1 MKIKRLLA
9 FVISV
14 AMIVGMVPTFVFA
27 KELDLEADEPET
39 TEAAEAEEEKEEEEK
54 EEEPAQAE
62 DKEEAS
68 DAEDKDADEEDPDL
82 NVPEEANDV
91 VGAAPSQSQDQTVS
105 TSRSAVN
112 GRIGKSKV
120 YWVFS
125 GTVLTVYG
133 KGAMPAW
140 KSEASVPWHRYR
152 SQIKHIYVRSGVTTI
167 GNFAFS
173 NLTNLQGGTIWS
185 YTRGK
190 WKLKSI
196 GNYAFNNTKLGGIP
210 AFKTVSKIGARA
222 FMRSGL
228 VGTITI
234 PKNCKSLGV
243 YAFAENPM
251 TKVALN
257 SKIKSIPNYCFTS
270 CGLTGVTIPKQVK
283 SIGQYAFA
291 GNTKLIAVTIGKNV
305 KTIGNGA
312 FEMDT
317 SLEKVTFGKNVSSIG
332 QYAFY
337 YCLSLD
343 NVVLPAKVKAISAY
357 TFDYCVRLKTVKLP
371 SKLKAIGT
379 AAFLYCSNLQSI
391 AIPGTVTSIS
401 NSAFSASGLTSVRIP
416 GSVKTIG
423 TDAFYNC
430 SKLSSVTLCN
440 GIKTISSGAFC
451 NTALTGVDIP
461 ASVASIGVEAFAGCS
476 KLSSVKL
483 NYGIKSIGD
492 AAFSN
497 TAIKAI
503 TLPDSITSLG
513 EYIFEDV
520 GTIAVRT
527 TDRVKA
533 LNGSAWS
540 GATVSF
546 RAFAANTMTVSGKTA
561 TVKASK
567 VRKKAQKISASKLY
581 SFSNPG
587 VGTHLFAK
595 SSGNKKITVSGN
607 GVITVKKGLK
617 KGTYTVKVKVMA
629 TGDQTT
635 ANTSWQIVTV
645 KVKVK

>member
-39 TEAAEAEEEKEEEEK
+39 TEAAEAEGEKEEEEK

-152 SQIKHIYVRSGVTTI
+152 DQIKHIYVRSGVTTI

-210 AFKTVSKIGARA
+210 AFKTVSKIGSRA
-222 FMRSGL
+222 FMNSGL

-243 YAFAENPM
+243 YAFAGNPM

-305 KTIGNGA
+305 KTIGNSA

-332 QYAFY
+332 KLAFY
-337 YCLSLD
+337 YCQKLD
-343 NVVLPAKVKAISAY
+343 NVVLPSKVKAICAD
-357 TFDYCVRLKTVKLP
+357 TFNNCINLKTIKLP
-371 SKLKAIGT
+371 GKLKAIGSG
-379 AAFLYCSNLQSI
+379 AFYECKSLKSI

-401 NSAFSASGLTSVRIP
+401 TEAFASSGLTSVRIP

-423 TDAFYNC
+423 VGAFDGA
-430 SKLSSVTLCN
+430 KLSSVTLCS
-440 GIKTISSGAFC
+440 GIKTISAGAFF
-451 NTALTGVDIP
+451 NNVLTSVDIP
-461 ASVASIGVEAFAGCS
+461 ASVTLIGIGAFGNNK
-476 KLSSVKL
+476 KLSSVTL
-483 NYGIKSIGD
+483 NYGIKTIDD

-503 TLPDSITSLG
+503 TLPDSITALG
-513 EYIFEDV
+513 DDIFSGS

-527 TDRVKA
+527 TDKVKT
-533 LNGSAWS
+533 LNSNAWKN
-540 GATVSF
+540 ATVTFLS
-546 RAFAANTMTVSGKTA
+546 FAANTMTVSGKTA

-567 VRKKAQKISASKLY
+567 VRKKAQKISVSKLY

-595 SSGNKKITVSGN
+595 SSGNKKITVAGN

>member
-68 DAEDKDADEEDPDL
+68 DAEDKDADEDEEDPDL
-82 NVPEEANDV
+82 NVPEESNTI
-91 VGAAPSQSQDQTVS
+91 VGAAPSKSQDETVS

-152 SQIKHIYVRSGVTTI
+152 DQIKHIYVRSGVTTI

-173 NLTNLQGGTIWS
+173 NLKNLQGGTIWS

-196 GNYAFNNTKLGGIP
+196 GNYAFNNTNLGGIP

-222 FMRSGL
+222 FMNSGL

-243 YAFAENPM
+243 YAFANNPM

-257 SKIKSIPNYCFTS
+257 SKIKSIPNYCFYA
-270 CGLTGVTIPKQVK
+270 CALTGVTIPKQVK
-283 SIGQYAFA
+283 SIGQWAFA
-291 GNTKLIAVTIGKNV
+291 GNEYLKA
-305 KTIGNGA
+305 
-312 FEMDT
+312 
-317 SLEKVTFGKNVSSIG
+317 VTFGKNVSSIG

-357 TFDYCVRLKTVKLP
+357 TFDYCTNLKTIKLP

-430 SKLSSVTLCN
+430 SKLSSVTLCS
-440 GIKTISSGAFC
+440 GIKTISAGAFC
-451 NTALTGVDIP
+451 YTALTGVDIP
-461 ASVASIGVEAFAGCS
+461 ASVASIGLEAFAGCS

-492 AAFSN
+492 AAFYS

-503 TLPDSITSLG
+503 TLPNSITSLG
-513 EYIFEDV
+513 DCIFGDV

-527 TDRVKA
+527 TDRVKT
-533 LNGSAWS
+533 LNSNAWL
-540 GATVSF
+540 GASF
-546 RAFAANTMTVSGKTA
+546 SWPKFAENTMTVTGKTA

-567 VRKKAQKISASKLY
+567 VRKKAQKISVSKLY
-581 SFSNPG
+581 NFSNPG
-587 VGTHLFAK
+587 VGSHLFAK
-595 SSGNKKITVSGN
+595 SSGNKKITVAGN

>member
-39 TEAAEAEEEKEEEEK
+39 TEAAEAEEEKEEEK

-68 DAEDKDADEEDPDL
+68 DAEDKDADEDEEDPDL

-196 GNYAFNNTKLGGIP
+196 GNYAFNNTNLGGIP

-270 CGLTGVTIPKQVK
+270 CALTGVTIPKQVK
-283 SIGQYAFA
+283 SIGQWAFA
-291 GNTKLIAVTIGKNV
+291 GNEYLKA
-305 KTIGNGA
+305 
-312 FEMDT
+312 
-317 SLEKVTFGKNVSSIG
+317 VTFGKNVSSIG

-337 YCLSLD
+337 DCLSLE

-357 TFDYCVRLKTVKLP
+357 TFDYCTSLKTVKLP

-423 TDAFYNC
+423 ADAFYNC
-430 SKLSSVTLCN
+430 SKLSSVTLCS
-440 GIKTISSGAFC
+440 GIKTISAGAFC

-483 NYGIKSIGD
+483 NYGIKSISD
-492 AAFSN
+492 AAFYS

-503 TLPDSITSLG
+503 TLPNSITSLG
-513 EYIFEDV
+513 EYIFGDV

-527 TDRVKA
+527 TDRVKT
-533 LNGSAWS
+533 LNSNAWL
-540 GATVSF
+540 GASF
-546 RAFAANTMTVSGKTA
+546 SWPSFAENTMTVTGKTA

-567 VRKKAQKISASKLY
+567 VRKKAQKISVSKLY
-581 SFSNPG
+581 NFSNPG

-629 TGDQTT
+629 TGDQNT

>member
-39 TEAAEAEEEKEEEEK
+39 TEAAEAEEEKEEEK

-68 DAEDKDADEEDPDL
+68 DAEDKDADEDEEDPDL

-152 SQIKHIYVRSGVTTI
+152 DQIKHIYVRSGVTTI

-173 NLTNLQGGTIWS
+173 NLKNLEGGTIWS

-196 GNYAFNNTKLGGIP
+196 GNYAFNNTNLGGIP
-210 AFKTVSKIGARA
+210 AFKTVSKIGSRA

-257 SKIKSIPNYCFTS
+257 SKIKSIPNYCFYACT
-270 CGLTGVTIPKQVK
+270 LTGVTIPKQVK
-283 SIGQYAFA
+283 SIGQWAFA
-291 GNTKLIAVTIGKNV
+291 GNEYLKA
-305 KTIGNGA
+305 
-312 FEMDT
+312 
-317 SLEKVTFGKNVSSIG
+317 VTFGKNVSSIG

-337 YCLSLD
+337 DCLSLE

-357 TFDYCVRLKTVKLP
+357 TFDYCTSLKTVKLP

-430 SKLSSVTLCN
+430 SKLSSVTLCS
-440 GIKTISSGAFC
+440 GIKTISAGAFC
-451 NTALTGVDIP
+451 NTPLTSVDIP
-461 ASVASIGVEAFAGCS
+461 ASVTSIGVEAFAGCS

-492 AAFSN
+492 AAFYS

-503 TLPDSITSLG
+503 TLPNSITSLG
-513 EYIFEDV
+513 EYIFGDV

-527 TDRVKA
+527 TDRVKT
-533 LNGSAWS
+533 LNSNAWL
-540 GATVSF
+540 GASF
-546 RAFAANTMTVSGKTA
+546 SWPSFAENTMTVSGKTA

>member
-39 TEAAEAEEEKEEEEK
+39 TEAAEAEGEKEEEEK

-173 NLTNLQGGTIWS
+173 NLTNLEGGTIWS

-270 CGLTGVTIPKQVK
+270 CALTGVTIPKQVK

-332 QYAFY
+332 KYAFN
-337 YCLSLD
+337 YCQKLD
-343 NVVLPAKVKAISAY
+343 NVVLPSKVKAISAY
-357 TFDYCVRLKTVKLP
+357 TFDNCTRLKTIKLP
-371 SKLKAIGT
+371 GKLKAIGT
-379 AAFLYCSNLQSI
+379 AAFFNCTSLQSI
-391 AIPGTVTSIS
+391 AIPGTVSSIS
-401 NSAFSASGLTSVRIP
+401 SGAFASSGLTSVRIP

-423 TDAFYNC
+423 VGAFD
-430 SKLSSVTLCN
+430 SAKLSSVTLCS
-440 GIKTISSGAFC
+440 GIKTISAGAFY
-451 NTALTGVDIP
+451 NNVLTSVDIP
-461 ASVASIGVEAFAGCS
+461 ASVTSIGTEAFGACS
-476 KLSSVKL
+476 KLSNVKL
-483 NYGIKSIGD
+483 NYGIKTIDD

-503 TLPDSITSLG
+503 TLPDSITALG
-513 EYIFEDV
+513 DDIFSGT
-520 GTIAVRT
+520 GTIVVRT
-527 TDRVKA
+527 TDKVKT
-533 LNGSAWS
+533 LNSNAWKN
-540 GATVSF
+540 ATVTF

-567 VRKKAQKISASKLY
+567 VRKKAQKISVSKLY

>member
-39 TEAAEAEEEKEEEEK
+39 TEAAEAEEEKEEEK

-68 DAEDKDADEEDPDL
+68 DAEDKDADEDEEDPDL

-152 SQIKHIYVRSGVTTI
+152 DQIKHIYVRSGVTTI

-173 NLTNLQGGTIWS
+173 NLKNLEGGTIWS

-196 GNYAFNNTKLGGIP
+196 GNYAFNNTNLGGIP

-257 SKIKSIPNYCFTS
+257 SKIKSIPNYCFYACT
-270 CGLTGVTIPKQVK
+270 LTGVTIPKQVK
-283 SIGQYAFA
+283 SIGQWAFA
-291 GNTKLIAVTIGKNV
+291 GNEYLKA
-305 KTIGNGA
+305 
-312 FEMDT
+312 
-317 SLEKVTFGKNVSSIG
+317 VTFGKNVSSIG

-337 YCLSLD
+337 YCLSLE

-357 TFDYCVRLKTVKLP
+357 TFDYCTSLKTVKLP

-423 TDAFYNC
+423 ADAFYNC
-430 SKLSSVTLCN
+430 SKLSSVTLCS
-440 GIKTISSGAFC
+440 GIKTISAGAFC

-483 NYGIKSIGD
+483 NYGIKSISD
-492 AAFSN
+492 AAFYS

-503 TLPDSITSLG
+503 TLPNSITSLG
-513 EYIFEDV
+513 EYIFGDV

-527 TDRVKA
+527 TDRVKT
-533 LNGSAWS
+533 LNSNAWL
-540 GATVSF
+540 GASF
-546 RAFAANTMTVSGKTA
+546 SWPSFAENTMTVSGKTA

>member
-39 TEAAEAEEEKEEEEK
+39 TEAAEAEEEKEEEK

-68 DAEDKDADEEDPDL
+68 DAEDKDADEDEEDPDL

-152 SQIKHIYVRSGVTTI
+152 DQIKHIYVRSGVTTI

-173 NLTNLQGGTIWS
+173 NLKNLEGGTIWS

-196 GNYAFNNTKLGGIP
+196 GNYAFNNTNLGGIP

-257 SKIKSIPNYCFTS
+257 SKIKSIPNYCFYACT
-270 CGLTGVTIPKQVK
+270 LTGVTIPKQVK
-283 SIGQYAFA
+283 SIGQWAFA
-291 GNTKLIAVTIGKNV
+291 GNEYLKAVKIK
-305 KTIGNGA
+305 
-312 FEMDT
+312 
-317 SLEKVTFGKNVSSIG
+317 KNVSSIG

-337 YCLSLD
+337 YCLSLE

-357 TFDYCVRLKTVKLP
+357 TFDYCTSLKTVKLP

-423 TDAFYNC
+423 ADAFYNC
-430 SKLSSVTLCN
+430 SKLSSVTLCS
-440 GIKTISSGAFC
+440 GIKTISAGAFC

-483 NYGIKSIGD
+483 NYGIKSISD
-492 AAFSN
+492 AAFYS

-503 TLPDSITSLG
+503 TLPNSITSLG
-513 EYIFEDV
+513 EYIFGDV

-527 TDRVKA
+527 TDRVKT
-533 LNGSAWS
+533 LNSNAWL
-540 GATVSF
+540 GASF
-546 RAFAANTMTVSGKTA
+546 SWPSFAENTMTVSGKTA

>member
-39 TEAAEAEEEKEEEEK
+39 TEAAEAEEEKEEEK

-68 DAEDKDADEEDPDL
+68 DAEDKDADEDEEDPDL

-152 SQIKHIYVRSGVTTI
+152 DQIKHIYVRSGVTTI

-173 NLTNLQGGTIWS
+173 NLKNLEGGTIWS

-196 GNYAFNNTKLGGIP
+196 GNYAFNNTNLGGIP

-257 SKIKSIPNYCFTS
+257 SKIKSIPNYCFYACT
-270 CGLTGVTIPKQVK
+270 LTGVTI
-283 SIGQYAFA
+283 
-291 GNTKLIAVTIGKNV
+291 
-305 KTIGNGA
+305 
-312 FEMDT
+312 
-317 SLEKVTFGKNVSSIG
+317 
-332 QYAFY
+332 
-337 YCLSLD
+337 
-343 NVVLPAKVKAISAY
+343 
-357 TFDYCVRLKTVKLP
+357 
-371 SKLKAIGT
+371 
-379 AAFLYCSNLQSI
+379 
-391 AIPGTVTSIS
+391 
-401 NSAFSASGLTSVRIP
+401 
-416 GSVKTIG
+416 
-423 TDAFYNC
+423 
-430 SKLSSVTLCN
+430 
-440 GIKTISSGAFC
+440 
-451 NTALTGVDIP
+451 
-461 ASVASIGVEAFAGCS
+461 
-476 KLSSVKL
+476 
-483 NYGIKSIGD
+483 
-492 AAFSN
+492 
-497 TAIKAI
+497 
-503 TLPDSITSLG
+503 
-513 EYIFEDV
+513 
-520 GTIAVRT
+520 
-527 TDRVKA
+527 
-533 LNGSAWS
+533 
-540 GATVSF
+540 
-546 RAFAANTMTVSGKTA
+546 
-561 TVKASK
+561 
-567 VRKKAQKISASKLY
+567 
-581 SFSNPG
+581 
-587 VGTHLFAK
+587 
-595 SSGNKKITVSGN
+595 
-607 GVITVKKGLK
+607 
-617 KGTYTVKVKVMA
+617 
-629 TGDQTT
+629 
-635 ANTSWQIVTV
+635 
-645 KVKVK
+645 

>member
-68 DAEDKDADEEDPDL
+68 DAEDKDAVEEDPDL

-91 VGAAPSQSQDQTVS
+91 IGAAPSQSQDQTVS

-305 KTIGNGA
+305 KTIGNSA

-332 QYAFY
+332 KCAFY
-337 YCLSLD
+337 YCQKLD
-343 NVVLPAKVKAISAY
+343 NVVLPSKVKAICAD
-357 TFDYCVRLKTVKLP
+357 TFNYCINLKTIKLP
-371 SKLKAIGT
+371 GKLKAIG
-379 AAFLYCSNLQSI
+379 AGAFYECKSLKSI

-401 NSAFSASGLTSVRIP
+401 TEAFASSGLTSVRIP

-423 TDAFYNC
+423 VGAFDGA
-430 SKLSSVTLCN
+430 KLSSVTLCS
-440 GIKTISSGAFC
+440 GIKTIYAGAFF
-451 NTALTGVDIP
+451 NNVLTSVDIP
-461 ASVASIGVEAFAGCS
+461 ASVTSIGIGAFGNNK
-476 KLSSVKL
+476 KLSSVTL
-483 NYGIKSIGD
+483 NYGIKTIDD

-503 TLPDSITSLG
+503 TLPDSITALG
-513 EYIFEDV
+513 DDIFSGT
-520 GTIAVRT
+520 GTIVVRT
-527 TDRVKA
+527 TDKVKT
-533 LNGSAWS
+533 LNSNAWKN
-540 GATVSF
+540 ATVTF

-567 VRKKAQKISASKLY
+567 VRKKAQKISVSKLY

>member
-54 EEEPAQAE
+54 DEESDEAE

-152 SQIKHIYVRSGVTTI
+152 DQIKHIYVRSGVTTI

-173 NLTNLQGGTIWS
+173 NLKNLEGGTIWS

-196 GNYAFNNTKLGGIP
+196 GNYAFNNTNLGGIP

-257 SKIKSIPNYCFTS
+257 SKIKSIPNYCFYACT
-270 CGLTGVTIPKQVK
+270 LTGVTIPKQVK
-283 SIGQYAFA
+283 SIGQWAFA
-291 GNTKLIAVTIGKNV
+291 GNEYLKA
-305 KTIGNGA
+305 
-312 FEMDT
+312 
-317 SLEKVTFGKNVSSIG
+317 VTFGKNVSSIG

-337 YCLSLD
+337 YCLSLE

-357 TFDYCVRLKTVKLP
+357 TFDYCTSLKTVKLP

-423 TDAFYNC
+423 ADAFYNC
-430 SKLSSVTLCN
+430 SKLSSVTLCS
-440 GIKTISSGAFC
+440 GIKTISAGAFC

-483 NYGIKSIGD
+483 NYGIKSISD
-492 AAFSN
+492 AAFYS

-503 TLPDSITSLG
+503 TLPNSITSLG
-513 EYIFEDV
+513 EYIFGDV

-527 TDRVKA
+527 TDRVKT
-533 LNGSAWS
+533 LNSNAWL
-540 GATVSF
+540 GASF
-546 RAFAANTMTVSGKTA
+546 SWPSFAENTMTVSGKTA

-617 KGTYTVKVKVMA
+617 KGTYTVKVMVMA

>member
-27 KELDLEADEPET
+27 KELDFEADEPET
-39 TEAAEAEEEKEEEEK
+39 TEAAEAEEEKEEEK

-68 DAEDKDADEEDPDL
+68 DAEDKDADEDEEDPDL

-152 SQIKHIYVRSGVTTI
+152 DQIKHIYVRSGVTTI

-196 GNYAFNNTKLGGIP
+196 GNYAFNNTNLGGIP

-257 SKIKSIPNYCFTS
+257 SKIKSIPNYCFYA
-270 CGLTGVTIPKQVK
+270 CALTGVTIPKQVK
-283 SIGQYAFA
+283 SIGQWAFA
-291 GNTKLIAVTIGKNV
+291 GNEYLKA
-305 KTIGNGA
+305 
-312 FEMDT
+312 
-317 SLEKVTFGKNVSSIG
+317 VTFGKNVSSIG

-337 YCLSLD
+337 DCLSLE

-357 TFDYCVRLKTVKLP
+357 TFDYCTSLKTVKLP

-423 TDAFYNC
+423 ADAFYNC
-430 SKLSSVTLCN
+430 SKLSSVTLCS
-440 GIKTISSGAFC
+440 GIKTISAGAFC
-451 NTALTGVDIP
+451 NTALTSVDIP

-483 NYGIKSIGD
+483 NYGIKSISD
-492 AAFSN
+492 AAFYS

-503 TLPDSITSLG
+503 TLPNSITSLG
-513 EYIFEDV
+513 EYIFGDV

-527 TDRVKA
+527 TDRVKT
-533 LNGSAWS
+533 LNSNAWL
-540 GATVSF
+540 GASF
-546 RAFAANTMTVSGKTA
+546 SWPSFAENTMTVSGKTA

-581 SFSNPG
+581 NFSNPG
-587 VGTHLFAK
+587 VGSHLFAK

>member
-39 TEAAEAEEEKEEEEK
+39 TEAAEAEEEKEEEK

-68 DAEDKDADEEDPDL
+68 DAEDKDADEDEEDPDL

-152 SQIKHIYVRSGVTTI
+152 DQIKHIYVRSGVTTI

-196 GNYAFNNTKLGGIP
+196 GNYAFNNTNLGGIP

-257 SKIKSIPNYCFTS
+257 SKIKSIPNYCFYACT
-270 CGLTGVTIPKQVK
+270 LTGVTIPKQVK
-283 SIGQYAFA
+283 SIGQWAFA
-291 GNTKLIAVTIGKNV
+291 GNEYLKA
-305 KTIGNGA
+305 
-312 FEMDT
+312 
-317 SLEKVTFGKNVSSIG
+317 VTFGKNVSSIG

-337 YCLSLD
+337 DCLSLE

-357 TFDYCVRLKTVKLP
+357 TFDYCTSLKTVKLP

-430 SKLSSVTLCN
+430 SKLSSVTLCS
-440 GIKTISSGAFC
+440 GIKTISAGAFC

-492 AAFSN
+492 AAFYS

-503 TLPDSITSLG
+503 TLPNSITSLG
-513 EYIFEDV
+513 EYIFGDV

-527 TDRVKA
+527 TDRVKT
-533 LNGSAWS
+533 LNSNAWL
-540 GATVSF
+540 GASF
-546 RAFAANTMTVSGKTA
+546 SWPSFAENTMTVSGKTA

>member
-39 TEAAEAEEEKEEEEK
+39 TEAAEAEEEKEEEK

-68 DAEDKDADEEDPDL
+68 DAEDKDADEDEEDPDL

-152 SQIKHIYVRSGVTTI
+152 DQIKHIYVRSGVTTI

-173 NLTNLQGGTIWS
+173 NLKNLEGGTIWS

-196 GNYAFNNTKLGGIP
+196 GNYAFNNTNLGGIP

-257 SKIKSIPNYCFTS
+257 SKIKSIPNYCFYACT
-270 CGLTGVTIPKQVK
+270 LTGVTIPKQVK
-283 SIGQYAFA
+283 SIGQWAFA
-291 GNTKLIAVTIGKNV
+291 GNEYLKA
-305 KTIGNGA
+305 
-312 FEMDT
+312 
-317 SLEKVTFGKNVSSIG
+317 VTFGKNVSSIG

-337 YCLSLD
+337 DCLSLE

-357 TFDYCVRLKTVKLP
+357 TFDYCTSLKTVKLP

-430 SKLSSVTLCN
+430 SKLSSVTLCS
-440 GIKTISSGAFC
+440 GIKTISAGAFC
-451 NTALTGVDIP
+451 NTPLTSVDIP
-461 ASVASIGVEAFAGCS
+461 ASVTSIGVEAFAGCS

-492 AAFSN
+492 AAFYS

-503 TLPDSITSLG
+503 TLPNSITSLG
-513 EYIFEDV
+513 EYIFGDV

-527 TDRVKA
+527 TDRVKT
-533 LNGSAWS
+533 LNSNAWL
-540 GATVSF
+540 GASF
-546 RAFAANTMTVSGKTA
+546 SWPSFAENTMTVSGKTA